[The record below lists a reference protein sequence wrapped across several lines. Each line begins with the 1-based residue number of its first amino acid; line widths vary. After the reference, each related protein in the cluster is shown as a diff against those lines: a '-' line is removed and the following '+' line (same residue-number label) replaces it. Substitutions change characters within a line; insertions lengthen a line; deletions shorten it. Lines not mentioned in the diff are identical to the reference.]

1 MELPWNMCP
10 YCGTPVAGMRQ
21 ESIDMDKALQE
32 LELNT
37 PPEDSTDVE
46 QVT

>member
-1 MELPWNMCP
+1 MCP

-32 LELNT
+32 LELN
-37 PPEDSTDVE
+37 PPADDSTDVE
-46 QVT
+46 PVT